1 MVPSKRNYREYNLD
15 NILDMG
21 YNAFGELLSNEL
33 YSLVLVYRLLELKD
47 NFEDIE
53 AYEYCA
59 AIRDWFDLNNIHF
72 DNEKEYIAEE

>member
-1 MVPSKRNYREYNLD
+1 MVPPVRNYTEYNLD

-21 YNAFGELLSNEL
+21 YEAFGELLNNEI

-53 AYEYCA
+53 EYMYCA
-59 AIRDWFDLNNIHF
+59 KIRDWFDINNIKF
-72 DNEKEYIAEE
+72 

>member
-21 YNAFGELLSNEL
+21 YEAFADLLSNEL
-33 YSLVLVYRLLELKD
+33 YSLVLVYRLLELKE

-53 AYEYCA
+53 EYMYCA
-59 AIRDWFDLNNIHF
+59 KIRDWFDLNNINFH
-72 DNEKEYIAEE
+72 IAEE

>member
-21 YNAFGELLSNEL
+21 YEAFGDILSNEL
-33 YSLVLVYRLLELKD
+33 YSLVLVYRLLELKE

-53 AYEYCA
+53 EYMYCA
-59 AIRDWFDLNNIHF
+59 KIRDWFDLNNIHF
-72 DNEKEYIAEE
+72 NVQD